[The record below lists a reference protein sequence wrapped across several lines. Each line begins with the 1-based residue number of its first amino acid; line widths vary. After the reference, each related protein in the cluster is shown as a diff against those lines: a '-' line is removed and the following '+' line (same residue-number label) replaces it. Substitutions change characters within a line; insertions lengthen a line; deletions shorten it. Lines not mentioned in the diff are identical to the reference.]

1 MTPTTPQP
9 ATATRPPV
17 PREIWVLIVAALIIA
32 LGFGLIAPIL
42 PQYAASFD
50 VGVAAASAIVTVFA
64 LTRMAFAPAAGS
76 LIGRFGERRAYLAGL
91 LIVALS
97 SLMCVFAGSYLE
109 LIAWRAIGGIGSVMF
124 TVSSM
129 GLIVRLA
136 PPQAR
141 GRTSALYGSAFLL
154 GNIIGPVLGAFMAV
168 LGYRVA
174 FGIYAASVFLAYL
187 VVLIFLR
194 VNASGPT
201 LTDERPAMTLRE
213 GLGIPDYRALL
224 ISGFANGWATFGV
237 RIALVPLMAAHVPA
251 IGAPMAG
258 VSLTVM
264 ALGNVAGQQVT
275 GRIVDARGRRPV
287 LMVGLLIA
295 GLATV
300 VFGWSVSI
308 PVFLGLSALAG
319 FGASMIQPASQA
331 LLADIIG
338 RDRSGGQALSTFS
351 MASDSGAIIGTL
363 VAGLIADAFGFG
375 WAFTLTG
382 VALLS
387 SLLPWLYVSR
397 GRGAG
402 SASRPRPQPL
412 HD

>member
-1 MTPTTPQP
+1 MTPTTPAGS
-9 ATATRPPV
+9 ATAKPPV
-17 PREIWVLIVAALIIA
+17 PREIWVLVAAALIIA

-64 LTRMAFAPAAGS
+64 LTRMAFAPAAGG

-91 LIVALS
+91 LIVAAS
-97 SLMCVFAGSYLE
+97 SLMCVFAGSYAE
-109 LIAWRAIGGIGSVMF
+109 LIIWRALGGIGSVLF

-154 GNIIGPVLGAFMAV
+154 GNIIGPVLGTFMAV

-174 FGIYAASVFLAYL
+174 FAIYAASVFLAYL
-187 VVLIFLR
+187 VVLLFLR
-194 VNASGPT
+194 VNATGPT
-201 LTDERPAMTLRE
+201 LTDARPTMTLRE
-213 GLGIPDYRALL
+213 ALGLPDYRALL

-237 RIALVPLMAAHVPA
+237 RIALVPLMAAHTPA

-287 LMVGLLIA
+287 LMTGLLIA
-295 GLATV
+295 GLATLA
-300 VFGWSVSI
+300 FGWSGSI

-319 FGASMIQPASQA
+319 FGSSMIQPASQA

-363 VAGLIADAFGFG
+363 VAGLIADVFGFG
-375 WAFTLTG
+375 WAFALTG
-382 VALLS
+382 VALLT
-387 SLLPWLYVSR
+387 SLFPWLRLSR
-397 GRGAG
+397 AQSPG
-402 SASRPRPQPL
+402 SASPPPPRPL